1 MTMKFETSR
10 FGQIEASEDRIINF
24 PSGLPG
30 FSQLNR
36 YVLIDYKDT
45 PLKWLQS
52 VDDPQVAFIVADPK
66 TVSTEGSI
74 TIGDDVVRFLKIEKE
89 EDLAVL
95 IILRSEGDK
104 VIANLKGPL
113 AINSDRMLGVQAV
126 IDQA

>member
-1 MTMKFETSR
+1 MMKFETSR
-10 FGQIEASEDRIINF
+10 FGPLEVSEDRIINF

-66 TVSTEGSI
+66 AVSAEGTITV
-74 TIGDDVVRFLKIEKE
+74 GDDVVRFLNIEKE
-89 EDLAVL
+89 EELAVL
-95 IILRSEGDK
+95 IILRAEDDK
-104 VIANLKGPL
+104 IVANLKGPL
-113 AINSDRMLGVQAV
+113 AINSNRMLGVQAV
-126 IDQA
+126 IDRA